1 MQNLRKK
8 FPVLNQY
15 IYANTASAGLLSEDL
30 MEWRQGHDLDYL
42 IGGSEMKNKGFA
54 HMPEIKKTV
63 GKFFNCRSEN
73 VALVPNFS
81 LGFNLLLEGLPKDK
95 KVLLVNK
102 DYPSVNWP
110 FETRNF
116 KRDYVDADEH
126 MEEHIH
132 AKVKKRDIDVLA
144 LSLVQWVDG
153 VRIDFDFLKD
163 LKREFPDLMIVADGT
178 QYCGTEPFDFEA
190 SGIDILGTSAYKWML
205 AGYGNGFFLVKDG
218 AMEHFDLKGIGNGSV
233 DNDASKRNSITFCKF
248 LEPGH
253 LDSFNFGSLEFAV
266 DFLDD
271 IGLDN
276 VQAQLQKLSKRA
288 MSAFSELDLLQP
300 AIAKRKQHSTIFNVK
315 GDEKLFNKLT
325 EQNVVASPRGGGI
338 RLSFHFYNTEEEID
352 VIATLL
358 KRWASN

>member
-8 FPVLNQY
+8 FPVLNQC

-42 IGGSEMKNKGFA
+42 IGGSQMKLKGFA
-54 HMPEIKKTV
+54 HMPEIKKTLA
-63 GKFFNCRSEN
+63 KFFNCKPEN
-73 VALVPNFS
+73 VALTPNFS

-116 KRDYVDADEH
+116 ERDYVDADEH
-126 MEEHIH
+126 MEENIR
-132 AKVKKRDIDVLA
+132 ARVKKGDIDVLA
-144 LSLVQWVDG
+144 LSLVQWVNG

-163 LKREFPDLMIVADGT
+163 LKKEFPNLIILADGT
-178 QYCGTEPFDFEA
+178 QYCGTEPFDFET

-205 AGYGNGFFLVKDG
+205 AGYGNGFFLVKD
-218 AMEHFDLKGIGNGSV
+218 AVMDQFELRGIGNGSV
-233 DNDASKRNSITFCKF
+233 NNDASKRDSITFCKF

-253 LDSFNFGSLEFAV
+253 LDSLNFGSLEFAV
-266 DFLDD
+266 KFLDE
-271 IGLDN
+271 IGLEN
-276 VQAQLQKLSKRA
+276 VQAHLQKLSKKA
-288 MSAFSELDLLQP
+288 ISTFSELDLLQP
-300 AIAKRKQHSTIFNVK
+300 AITKRKQHSTIFNVK

-325 EQNVVASPRGGGI
+325 EENIVASPRGGGI

-352 VIATLL
+352 VVGTLL
-358 KRWASN
+358 KRWTSK

>member
-8 FPVLNQY
+8 FPVLNQCV
-15 IYANTASAGLLSEDL
+15 YANTASAGLLSEDL

-42 IGGSEMKNKGFA
+42 IGGSEMKMKGFA

-63 GKFFNCRSEN
+63 GKFFNCKPEN

-81 LGFNLLLEGLPKDK
+81 LGFNLLLEGLPNDK

-126 MEEHIH
+126 MEENIY
-132 AKVKKRDIDVLA
+132 AKVKKGDVDILA

-163 LKREFPDLMIVADGT
+163 LKKEFPNLIILADGT
-178 QYCGTEPFDFEA
+178 QYCGTEPFDFKN

-205 AGYGNGFFLVKDG
+205 AGYGNGFFLVKDEV
-218 AMEHFDLKGIGNGSV
+218 MDQFELRGIGNGSV

-248 LEPGH
+248 WSQAIWIPSILEVWNSP
-253 LDSFNFGSLEFAV
+253 LNFWTKLVRKMCKYNCKNCPKRPCPSFLIFIFWNQPSSKESSIVLFSTLREMKNFS
-266 DFLDD
+266 
-271 IGLDN
+271 IN
-276 VQAQLQKLSKRA
+276 
-288 MSAFSELDLLQP
+288 
-300 AIAKRKQHSTIFNVK
+300 
-315 GDEKLFNKLT
+315 
-325 EQNVVASPRGGGI
+325 
-338 RLSFHFYNTEEEID
+338 
-352 VIATLL
+352 
-358 KRWASN
+358 